1 VGLISERDKDMRLC
15 HILIST
21 PPRLAQ
27 NQEKHEC
34 VVDVWLEKRKRDGR
48 KGGEH
53 KNIEKR

>member
-1 VGLISERDKDMRLC
+1 MRLC

-53 KNIEKR
+53 KYIEKR